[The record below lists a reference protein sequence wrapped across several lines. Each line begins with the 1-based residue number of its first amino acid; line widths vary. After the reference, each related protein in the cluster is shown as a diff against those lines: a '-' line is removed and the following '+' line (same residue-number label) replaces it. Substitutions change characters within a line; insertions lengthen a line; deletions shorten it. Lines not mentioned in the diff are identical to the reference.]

1 MVYSR
6 KRGQDSQV
14 TEDDVR
20 LTDLIFNRSVL
31 FYPYLS
37 QRKPEESENTNEDET

>member
-31 FYPYLS
+31 FCPYLS
-37 QRKPEESENTNEDET
+37 QRKSEESENTNEDET